1 MEVGTL
7 CPSCGGT
14 LVPGAGTCGSC
25 GMAVTRCVGC
35 GRPLAP
41 ADRFCGNCGTPQ
53 AAAAAEVSP
62 WDEVADRL
70 RAATLGDFEIMGE
83 LGRGGMAAVYRAH
96 EIALDRK
103 VAIKVMAP
111 GLLMGA
117 GMVERFRQEA
127 VTVANLHHPNI
138 VTIHAVRQAQG
149 LHFFVMRLVEGR
161 SLERV
166 IRTEGPLPVPVVQAW
181 LYQVGAALG
190 YAHRHGVIH
199 RDIKPANILLDSFG
213 SAIVTDFGIAKVASA
228 PGLTMT
234 GATVGTPAY
243 MSPEQCWSHELTG
256 ASDQYSLGI
265 VAYEM
270 LTGAPPFSGPTL
282 SVLRAHTEE
291 EPPPLRDARP
301 DCPPSVA
308 DAVAR
313 MLAKDPEARWPT
325 IIEAATAL
333 GGRPLLGNEPL
344 CAALEGLARPD
355 GEAPVRAI
363 AVTPRSPIPASGTL
377 PRQGADAPTVLPP
390 TVPEPTPPSVPT
402 VEAPTALPAAAITP
416 KPVSSTPPEEH
427 PELFAPT
434 AISAVPVEPAELPTI
449 IGPPP
454 AVAAPGAESVPD
466 EQVGEPPTDEALET
480 EPTPAVLPPV
490 EWRTSPESLL
500 DVPLQTGS
508 AAAPPRE
515 ADVSEIRVAVQ
526 PNRGSVD
533 SALHRLAPVLHR
545 LRHRAEHIPRLV
557 LGSAAAL
564 VVVAVGAIVVMLL
577 RPASA
582 PVARKPEPAIRAQPE
597 TPSVSTDAQPVHLPE
612 GNPPRAERAGG
623 AVASLTV
630 GRAPH
635 RIVVGDTFSL
645 EATPIDSGG
654 LPVSQ
659 PVAWRS
665 NQPRVATISEGGR
678 IMAVGPGAAVLTISA
693 GGVSRSVPITV
704 LDSARSVAVSD
715 GRKPTTPEVSER
727 PPAPPTAPP
736 PSAAGAALTIAAGG
750 ATSCASSAAGLLSC
764 WGADPLRATSSPG
777 AALTRLGLGDGF
789 GCGLA
794 DNGRA
799 YCWGSNGKGQ
809 LGDGS
814 SRRHPIPTLVTPDL
828 AFTELAVGATH
839 VCAITSGSNLYCW
852 GDNGS
857 GQLGDGSRS
866 GRGRPTQISE
876 TQPWRHV
883 TAGRGHT
890 CALTTA
896 GAAFC
901 WGDGFSGELGQG
913 MQQNEP
919 APVPVAGG
927 ITFHLITAGDRHT
940 CAVAVGGRVYCWGD
954 NRAGQ
959 LGDGRSADESRPVPV
974 AGTMLFEQ
982 VAAGADHTCGLS
994 SGRVYCWGADDKGQ
1008 LGDRGGHGSSSP
1020 KPVPI
1025 DGRVVRVS
1033 AGANHSCALT
1043 DAGRAVCW
1051 GANEKGQSGQP
1062 PAQRQASPAV
1072 IPFP

>member
-291 EPPPLRDARP
+291 EPPPLRNARP

-313 MLAKDPEARWPT
+313 MLAKEPEARWPT

-333 GGRPLLGNEPL
+333 GGRPLLGDEPL
-344 CAALEGLARPD
+344 CAALEALARPD

-363 AVTPRSPIPASGTL
+363 AVTPRSPIPASGTV
-377 PRQGADAPTVLPP
+377 PRQSGDARTVLPP
-390 TVPEPTPPSVPT
+390 AVPPPTPPSVPT
-402 VEAPTALPAAAITP
+402 VATQAAPPAGATTP
-416 KPVSSTPPEEH
+416 QPESSAPPEEH

-434 AISAVPVEPAELPTI
+434 AISPVPAEAAELPTI

-454 AVAAPGAESVPD
+454 VVAAPGTESAPD
-466 EQVGEPPTDEALET
+466 EQSEEPPTDESLET
-480 EPTPAVLPPV
+480 EPPSAVLPPV

-508 AAAPPRE
+508 AAPPPRE
-515 ADVSEIRVAVQ
+515 AAVSELPVAVESS
-526 PNRGSVD
+526 RGQ
-533 SALHRLAPVLHR
+533 
-545 LRHRAEHIPRLV
+545 LRYRAEHIPRVV
-557 LGSAAAL
+557 LGFAAAL
-564 VVVAVGAIVVMLL
+564 VVIALGATAVMLL
-577 RPASA
+577 RPAST
-582 PVARKPEPAIRAQPE
+582 PVVRTPQPVLVQPQA
-597 TPSVSTDAQPVHLPE
+597 PSVSTDAQPVHPPV
-612 GNPPRAERAGG
+612 GNSPPGEPAA
-623 AVASLTV
+623 APVVALTL
-630 GRAPH
+630 GRTPH

-645 EATPIDSGG
+645 EVTPIDSSG
-654 LPVSQ
+654 Q
-659 PVAWRS
+659 PVRQPVGWHS
-665 NQPRVATISEGGR
+665 SQPRVATVSDGGR
-678 IMAVGPGAAVLTISA
+678 ITAVAPGAAVLTISSA
-693 GGVSRSVPITV
+693 GVTRSVPITV
-704 LDSARSVAVSD
+704 LDSARSVAATR
-715 GRKPTTPEVSER
+715 GRNPIPPTGER
-727 PPAPPTAPP
+727 PPRHHPRRRRPP
-736 PSAAGAALTIAAGG
+736 P
-750 ATSCASSAAGLLSC
+750 
-764 WGADPLRATSSPG
+764 
-777 AALTRLGLGDGF
+777 
-789 GCGLA
+789 
-794 DNGRA
+794 
-799 YCWGSNGKGQ
+799 
-809 LGDGS
+809 
-814 SRRHPIPTLVTPDL
+814 
-828 AFTELAVGATH
+828 
-839 VCAITSGSNLYCW
+839 
-852 GDNGS
+852 
-857 GQLGDGSRS
+857 
-866 GRGRPTQISE
+866 
-876 TQPWRHV
+876 
-883 TAGRGHT
+883 
-890 CALTTA
+890 
-896 GAAFC
+896 
-901 WGDGFSGELGQG
+901 
-913 MQQNEP
+913 
-919 APVPVAGG
+919 AP
-927 ITFHLITAGDRHT
+927 H
-940 CAVAVGGRVYCWGD
+940 
-954 NRAGQ
+954 
-959 LGDGRSADESRPVPV
+959 
-974 AGTMLFEQ
+974 
-982 VAAGADHTCGLS
+982 
-994 SGRVYCWGADDKGQ
+994 
-1008 LGDRGGHGSSSP
+1008 
-1020 KPVPI
+1020 
-1025 DGRVVRVS
+1025 
-1033 AGANHSCALT
+1033 
-1043 DAGRAVCW
+1043 
-1051 GANEKGQSGQP
+1051 
-1062 PAQRQASPAV
+1062 
-1072 IPFP
+1072 